1 MQAVCSMS
9 LSLSIDLFLPVL
21 LFTLA
26 AGPLRIAINIDETT
40 SEDYFFAV
48 CHLEQFW
55 SGLAID
61 ELYDFAT
68 AFGAFAG
75 FAIYNDWF
83 HNYYNFMSSLFFL
96 IVE

>member
-1 MQAVCSMS
+1 M
-9 LSLSIDLFLPVL
+9 D
-21 LFTLA
+21 A
-26 AGPLRIAINIDETT
+26 AA

-55 SGLAID
+55 PGLAID

-75 FAIYNDWF
+75 FSVYDYRF
-83 HNYYNFMSSLFFL
+83 HTCLL
-96 IVE
+96 IANLLILGLTGTM

>member
-1 MQAVCSMS
+1 M
-9 LSLSIDLFLPVL
+9 D
-21 LFTLA
+21 A
-26 AGPLRIAINIDETT
+26 AA

-55 SGLAID
+55 PGLAID

-75 FAIYNDWF
+75 FAIYDDGVHTCLLIANLLILGLTGT
-83 HNYYNFMSSLFFL
+83 MSSLSSVPAVARQWPPLFWSTYLCFP
-96 IVE
+96 